1 MKNRLGL
8 ANHTNNFV
16 FLLLGLARYL
26 GFLAACEDL
35 VHPLLVAHHGFH
47 GLERLVAE
55 VAGCWFLIY
64 KLFFLMGCMNFELTT
79 LS

>member
-8 ANHTNNFV
+8 ANHTSNFV

-47 GLERLVAE
+47 GLERLV
-55 VAGCWFLIY
+55 
-64 KLFFLMGCMNFELTT
+64 T
-79 LS
+79 